1 MAKNSFVKKAPNPH
15 IKKTVLS
22 IIDHI
27 RDIVRGI
34 NEKEID
40 MLVENILGAERIF
53 LLGSG
58 RSGLVSKT
66 FATRLMQLGLTTYV
80 VGESTTPA
88 MTSKDLLICVSG
100 SGQTSSVVMGAR
112 LAQKVKAKVLAVT
125 SYRKSCLGCVADY
138 VVVVKGRTKIDTEKN
153 PIKSQIL
160 GSYSSLTPLG
170 TLFEDTALIF
180 FEGVVSNLMTRMNED
195 EGDLRKRHCSIE

>member
-1 MAKNSFVKKAPNPH
+1 MAVKSRGKKVANPH

-27 RDIVRGI
+27 KDIAKGI
-34 NEKEID
+34 NELEID
-40 MLVENILGAERIF
+40 SLVDNILSAERIF
-53 LLGSG
+53 LHGTG
-58 RSGLVSKT
+58 RSGLVART
-66 FATRLMQLGLTTYV
+66 FATRLMQLGLTAYV

-112 LAQKVKAKVLAVT
+112 LAKKVHAKVLAVT
-125 SYRKSCLGCVADY
+125 SYPKSCLGCVADY
-138 VVVVKGRTKIDTEKN
+138 VVTVKGKTKIDTEKN
-153 PIKSQIL
+153 PITSQIL

-170 TLFEDTALIF
+170 TLFEDTTLIF
-180 FEGVVSNLMTRMNED
+180 FEGVVSNLMSRMNED
-195 EGDLRKRHCSIE
+195 EGDLKKRHCSIE